1 MGDGC
6 IYFVNGHIEDTNC
19 AEGAQR
25 CLPFSRVDP
34 VAFADIARA
43 FEDSV
48 NKRGIVRRREQG
60 WLPRIFPFTGY
71 GSSTSLY
78 VLARAVM
85 ADPASEQP
93 FTLPFLPK
101 ATHGLLPWG
110 SQRPV
115 SSLLDTH
122 NPAIDAMDDMVERA
136 SATAENAQ
144 RGWRQFFTT
153 QVGFLPVTVEIAGQ
167 TIETRTDT
175 NGYVSLLVENHG
187 LAPGWHEARITPIV
201 GEPTVAPVVVVDPD
215 ATIGLVSDIDDTV
228 VVTWLPRAFL
238 AAWNSFVLRTNTR
251 TPVPGMAEFYRE
263 LLAGRPNAPVFYL
276 STGAWNTLPAMQ
288 ASIHAN
294 NLPIGP
300 LLMTDW
306 GPTPTGL
313 FRSGQEHKIKQ
324 LRNLI
329 ITFPNIRWILVG
341 DDGQHDP
348 YIYSELAREH
358 RDHVAGIAIRELNP
372 VEKVLS
378 QGALVGLDPHTQ
390 AATQVPH
397 SIPAISGKDGHVLL
411 KKYRA
416 LRQKFGE

>member
-1 MGDGC
+1 M
-6 IYFVNGHIEDTNC
+6 
-19 AEGAQR
+19 
-25 CLPFSRVDP
+25 
-34 VAFADIARA
+34 AFADIARA
-43 FEDSV
+43 IEDSV

-60 WLPRIFPFTGY
+60 WVPRIFPFTGY
-71 GSSTSLY
+71 GAATSLH

-101 ATHGLLPWG
+101 ATHGLLPMG
-110 SQRPV
+110 
-115 SSLLDTH
+115 
-122 NPAIDAMDDMVERA
+122 VE
-136 SATAENAQ
+136 TAENAQ

-167 TIETRTDT
+167 KIKTRTDT
-175 NGYVSLLVENHG
+175 SGYVNLLVENHG
-187 LAPGWHEARITPIV
+187 LAPGWHEARITPEV
-201 GEPTVAPVVVVDPD
+201 GEAVMAPVVVVDPD

-251 TPVPGMAEFYRE
+251 TPVSGMADFYHE
-263 LLAGRPNAPVFYL
+263 LLAEHPNAPVFYL

-288 ASIHAN
+288 AFIHAN

-313 FRSGQEHKIKQ
+313 FRSGQEHKIKE

-358 RDHVAGIAIRELNP
+358 RDHVAGIALRELNP
-372 VEKVLS
+372 VERVLS

-411 KKYRA
+411 SKYRA
-416 LRQKFGE
+416 LPQKFGE